1 MFKKL
6 NQKYDKIENNNHRF
20 LILLGLM
27 MPGLILIGVEGATKN
42 PAYWLA
48 GMVYFLV
55 MLTARV
61 LYIEGGKKRKRNDNG

>member
-42 PAYWLA
+42 LHI
-48 GMVYFLV
+48 G
-55 MLTARV
+55 
-61 LYIEGGKKRKRNDNG
+61 